1 LDESYKIECN
11 NYNRDPKEALEA
23 ELAVFHES
31 FWTEAALLKSAYLK
45 EADRKGIIAKN
56 IAE

>member
-1 LDESYKIECN
+1 LKARCCETVTSKAWMNRIKIECN
-11 NYNRDPKEALEA
+11 NYNRDP
-23 ELAVFHES
+23 
-31 FWTEAALLKSAYLK
+31 K